1 MHLENDMTQKGTHI
15 DSDDILAVEFYGTLP
30 TLKVCRRGTGNEL
43 TIHEVRAGHD
53 LPTFI
58 LRREHE

>member
-1 MHLENDMTQKGTHI
+1 MTQKGTHI